1 MTTVVR
7 CLAGAAF
14 AAALLIGGGTLAANW
29 LSPASAANEQA
40 AKAEADVSPE
50 NKCVADT
57 ARFKAEDKHAYFIVA
72 LENNCE
78 QRVKC
83 EVNANIKTARGKRH
97 GHATLVL
104 GPRSA
109 GADAK
114 KSYSLR
120 VKVAGGMA
128 QVERDCT
135 AF

>member
-40 AKAEADVSPE
+40 AKAEVSPE

-57 ARFKAEDKHAYFIVA
+57 AQFKAEDKHAYFIVA
-72 LENNCE
+72 LENTCE

-109 GADAK
+109 GAEAK

>member
-1 MTTVVR
+1 MTTAVR

-14 AAALLIGGGTLAANW
+14 AAALLIGSGTLAANW
-29 LSPASAANEQA
+29 LSPASAASEQA
-40 AKAEADVSPE
+40 AEADVSPE

-57 ARFKAEDKHAYFIVA
+57 AQFKAEDKHAFFIVA
-72 LENNCE
+72 LENKCE

-83 EVNANIKTARGKRH
+83 EVSANIKTARGKRH

-114 KSYSLR
+114 KSYSVR

-128 QVERDCT
+128 QVERECT